1 VIYLKLPARTAVDI
15 AAVGVSVLVS
25 LDFERQTCSD
35 VKIVLGAVG
44 PTPFRAK
51 SAEKIM
57 RSEKIDNH
65 MIQKAAQLASEEA
78 HPISDVRSS
87 ANYRA
92 EMVQVLAR
100 QAISQA
106 LEQAKST

>member
-1 VIYLKLPARTAVDI
+1 
-15 AAVGVSVLVS
+15 
-25 LDFERQTCSD
+25 
-35 VKIVLGAVG
+35 
-44 PTPFRAK
+44 
-51 SAEKIM
+51 
-57 RSEKIDNH
+57 